1 MSSDLPSVRI
11 FLTGASREPRGNC
24 VTPAL
29 AWQRRGRRR
38 GARGRQKGHPT
49 DQGLRFT
56 PGENVL
62 PFRGES
68 DLGPMERLLAAVLAH
83 HPTNVPLSHRGP
95 TYTSSENQPE
105 RRTNVRTILD
115 RSILASLIVGLL
127 FASACAKRPVATA
140 SQAPAPAPAPA
151 PPPPVAAAPTPPPP
165 APRPAPPKEYR
176 PDDALKPINFAFDS
190 ATVRPADTK
199 VLDASAAWLAKNDG
213 YLLLI
218 EGHCDERGTEAYN
231 LALGDRRAKSAMNYL
246 VAQGVKGDRVTIVS
260 FGEERPVCTEHNEAC
275 WSKNRRDMFLI
286 KER

>member
-1 MSSDLPSVRI
+1 
-11 FLTGASREPRGNC
+11 
-24 VTPAL
+24 
-29 AWQRRGRRR
+29 
-38 GARGRQKGHPT
+38 
-49 DQGLRFT
+49 
-56 PGENVL
+56 
-62 PFRGES
+62 
-68 DLGPMERLLAAVLAH
+68 
-83 HPTNVPLSHRGP
+83 
-95 TYTSSENQPE
+95 
-105 RRTNVRTILD
+105 VRTLLD
-115 RSILASLIVGLL
+115 RSILASVIVMLL
-127 FASACAKRPVATA
+127 LVAACAKRPVATV

-151 PPPPVAAAPTPPPP
+151 APPPPAVAPAPPPPPVVVAPTPTPPPP

-176 PDDALKPINFAFDS
+176 PDDALKPIYFAFDS
-190 ATVRPADTK
+190 ATIRPADAK

>member
-1 MSSDLPSVRI
+1 
-11 FLTGASREPRGNC
+11 
-24 VTPAL
+24 
-29 AWQRRGRRR
+29 
-38 GARGRQKGHPT
+38 
-49 DQGLRFT
+49 
-56 PGENVL
+56 
-62 PFRGES
+62 
-68 DLGPMERLLAAVLAH
+68 MERLLAAVLAH

-151 PPPPVAAAPTPPPP
+151 APPPPAPAPPPAAPAPPPPVAAAPTPPPP

-199 VLDASAAWLAKNDG
+199 TLDATAAWLVKNNG
-213 YLLLI
+213 FLLLI
-218 EGHCDERGTEAYN
+218 EGHCDERGTDEYN
-231 LALGDRRAKSAMNYL
+231 LALGDRRARSAMNYL
-246 VAQGVKGDRVTIVS
+246 VAHGVQGDRITVVS
-260 FGEERPVCTEHNEAC
+260 FGEQRPLCRESNEGC
-275 WSKNRRDMFLI
+275 WAKNRRDMFLI